1 MYKVTYIARKERII
15 LYYLAFGTFLFLY
28 FLFELL
34 LMEVHN
40 LANRWICI
48 SLNLQNQTSNKSQY
62 YVKQVMYY
70 NVKKISFSFYLV
82 QMHIEVHTDA
92 QYSIFYAH
100 LVSSESI
107 QRGVQPVEKNRKQRV
122 NQIRTACLKLLYKEK
137 RKVQDVYNK
146 ERK

>member
-1 MYKVTYIARKERII
+1 MYKVTNIDQKERII

-34 LMEVHN
+34 LMEVHD

-48 SLNLQNQTSNKSQY
+48 SLNLQNQTSNKSY

-82 QMHIEVHTDA
+82 QMHIEVHTDT
-92 QYSIFYAH
+92 QYSIFYAQ

-107 QRGVQPVEKNRKQRV
+107 QREVQTVEKNRKQRV
-122 NQIRTACLKLLYKEK
+122 NQIRTSCLKLLYREK
-137 RKVQDVYNK
+137 SQGK
-146 ERK
+146 